1 MMKQHDSPNAD
12 SQTSD
17 QSINLLLNRPHPEGY
32 RSELTRRIAKA
43 GQEKHVDE
51 YTSLIFRVGAEWL
64 ALPSERIRE
73 IAVLNTLH
81 TLPHRPKTLLGLANV
96 RGELLICVDLASFL
110 ESNTVDAATKN
121 KSTPYGQLLV
131 VVTDQGPLAFPV
143 NEVHGFHRY
152 QEVELRELPSTL
164 SGTSNTY
171 TYNILPWQGH
181 SVGCLDAQA
190 LFRAINQSL
199 S

>member
-1 MMKQHDSPNAD
+1 MKQDDSPSND
-12 SQTSD
+12 HQTSD

-32 RSELTRRIAKA
+32 RSELTRRIAEA
-43 GQEKHVDE
+43 GHEKQVDE
-51 YTSLIFRVGAEWL
+51 FTSLIFRVGAEWL

-81 TLPHRPKTLLGLANV
+81 TLPHRHNALLGLANV
-96 RGELLICVDLASFL
+96 RGELLICVDLAIFL
-110 ESNTVDAATKN
+110 ESSAIDVATKDKN
-121 KSTPYGQLLV
+121 TPHGQLLV

-143 NEVHGFHRY
+143 DEVHGFHRY
-152 QEVELRELPSTL
+152 QEVELRELPATL
-164 SGTSNTY
+164 AGATNTY